1 MKCPVGGQTSC
12 RSNVLSVKC
21 LVDQMSVGQMSV
33 GQMSCRSNVCRLNV
47 CRLNVCWSNVCRPN
61 VMSAKCLLAK
71 CLSANVCRP
80 NVCWPNVCSHKIRLG
95 KSVEVSSKYE
105 NVVLERSMTKCCLR
119 KNVIDKTLLY
129 SLNINNAKDVFE
141 RITSCKGITISYI
154 RRGPSASHTLCCHI
168 NDDWTKIW

>member
-1 MKCPVGGQTSC
+1 MSC
-12 RSNVLSVKC
+12 RPNV
-21 LVDQMSVGQMSV
+21 
-33 GQMSCRSNVCRLNV
+33 CRSNVCRP
-47 CRLNVCWSNVCRPN
+47 NVCWSNVCRPN

-168 NDDWTKIW
+168 NDD

>member
-1 MKCPVGGQTSC
+1 MSVKCLVGQMSC
-12 RSNVLSVKC
+12 RSNVCRPNVMSAKCHVGQMSVGQMS
-21 LVDQMSVGQMSV
+21 VGQMSVGQMSV
-33 GQMSCRSNVCRLNV
+33 GQMSCRPS
-47 CRLNVCWSNVCRPN
+47 VCWPNVCRP
-61 VMSAKCLLAK
+61 
-71 CLSANVCRP
+71 NVCRP

-168 NDDWTKIW
+168 NDD

>member
-1 MKCPVGGQTSC
+1 
-12 RSNVLSVKC
+12 
-21 LVDQMSVGQMSV
+21 MSVGQMSV
-33 GQMSCRSNVCRLNV
+33 GQMSCRPS
-47 CRLNVCWSNVCRPN
+47 VCWPNVCRP
-61 VMSAKCLLAK
+61 
-71 CLSANVCRP
+71 NVCRP

-168 NDDWTKIW
+168 NDD

>member
-1 MKCPVGGQTSC
+1 MSC
-12 RSNVLSVKC
+12 RRPNVLSVKC
-21 LVDQMSVGQMSV
+21 LSAKCLSAKCLLVKCLSAKCHV
-33 GQMSCRSNVCRLNV
+33 GQMSCRPNVCRSNVCRP
-47 CRLNVCWSNVCRPN
+47 NVCWSNVCRPN

-168 NDDWTKIW
+168 NDD

>member
-1 MKCPVGGQTSC
+1 MSVGQIFCRSNVCRSNVC

-21 LVDQMSVGQMSV
+21 LSAKCLSAKCLLVKCLSAKCHV
-33 GQMSCRSNVCRLNV
+33 GQMSCRP
-47 CRLNVCWSNVCRPN
+47 NVCRP
-61 VMSAKCLLAK
+61 
-71 CLSANVCRP
+71 NVCRP

-168 NDDWTKIW
+168 NDD